1 MSLAITPRP
10 SPNFDARQR
19 PLDLVVLHYTGMQ
32 TLEVALDRLT
42 DPAPKAWR
50 YPGPWQD
57 SGIDPNTDLSRVSAH
72 YVVARSG
79 EIFGLVEEEA
89 RAWHAGVSSWRGLE
103 GVNHNAIGI
112 EIENGGHDF
121 GLPAYPD
128 AQVTRVIALV
138 RDILE
143 RRRLPITAVVGHS
156 DIAPGR
162 KADPGEHFPW
172 AQLGAAGVALWPDF
186 RPGAPGPVFA
196 VRRDEAMGDEAPEV
210 AALQEALA
218 GIGYG
223 APVTGAYCATTQ
235 ACVEAFQRR
244 FRPERVDGAL
254 DAQTLERVS
263 AVLALSLQL
272 SLPRRRS

>member
-19 PLDLVVLHYTGMQ
+19 PVDLVVLHYTGMQ
-32 TLEVALDRLT
+32 SLEVALDRLT
-42 DPAPKAWR
+42 DAAPKAGR

-57 SGIDPNTDLSRVSAH
+57 PGIDPHTDLSRVSSH

-79 EIFGLVEEEA
+79 EIFGLVDEEA

-121 GLPAYPD
+121 GLPAYPQ
-128 AQVTRVIALV
+128 AQIISVVALV

-156 DIAPGR
+156 DVAPGR

-172 AQLGAAGVALWPDF
+172 AALGAAGVALWPEF
-186 RPGAPGPVFA
+186 RAGAPGPALVA
-196 VRRDEAMGDEAPEV
+196 PGVEAPEV
-210 AALQEALA
+210 AALQEALS

-223 APVTGAYCATTQ
+223 VPVTGVYCATTQ

-244 FRPERVDGAL
+244 FRPERVDGLL
-254 DAQTLERVS
+254 DAQTLDRVS
-263 AVLALSLQL
+263 PTLDLSLRL
-272 SLPRRRS
+272 SLPRRSS